1 MSVKSGSKKILRLF
15 SAESY
20 KGTRDYVRTQRV
32 YEILRT
38 TLYFGISL
46 SLFAA
51 GYITTGS
58 KLNLL
63 TVAAVLGCLPASK
76 SAVNM
81 IMFLRYKGLS
91 REAADRIA
99 PCEGAL
105 SCLYD
110 MVFTAYSGS
119 FVVGHMAVKGNTVCG
134 YSERRD
140 FPEKDFQTHLDPL
153 LKADGHKNVTVKIF
167 TDLDKYTER
176 LRQMQTLEA
185 ETDNTEVIV
194 QTLKSV
200 VL

>member
-1 MSVKSGSKKILRLF
+1 MSIKSGSKKILRLF

-63 TVAAVLGCLPASK
+63 TVAAVL
-76 SAVNM
+76 

-185 ETDNTEVIV
+185 ETDNTGGIV

>member
-1 MSVKSGSKKILRLF
+1 MSIKSGSKKILRLF

-46 SLFAA
+46 SLF
-51 GYITTGS
+51 
-58 KLNLL
+58 
-63 TVAAVLGCLPASK
+63 
-76 SAVNM
+76 VNM

-185 ETDNTEVIV
+185 ETDNTGGIV

>member
-1 MSVKSGSKKILRLF
+1 MQKKNGFLRLF
-15 SAESY
+15 SAEAY
-20 KGTRDYVRTQRV
+20 KGSRDYIRTQRV

-38 TLYFGISL
+38 VLYFGISL

-51 GYITTGS
+51 GYIATGD

-91 REAADRIA
+91 QETAAELA
-99 PCEGAL
+99 LCEGNL

-110 MVFTAYSGS
+110 MVFTSYSKT
-119 FVVGHMAVKGNTVCG
+119 FEVGHLAVKGNTVCG
-134 YSERRD
+134 YSEKRD
-140 FPEKDFQTHLDPL
+140 FPEREFQTHLEPI
-153 LKADGHKNVTVKIF
+153 LKADNHKNVTVKIF
-167 TDLDKYTER
+167 TDLEKYKER
-176 LRQMQTLEA
+176 LRQLQALET
-185 ETDNTEVIV
+185 EQGNTEGIV